1 MLILFCT
8 ELYISLDQPSCM
20 LENLIVYSTV
30 GFSICYIALEIVWHF
45 GACRIHN
52 KRIQPCMFKKVKT
65 IPVQNTICDK
75 KRRKICHD
83 EQYKK
88 KRRENKIS
96 QNRKVT

>member
-1 MLILFCT
+1 MINVIIDNFVCT
-8 ELYISLDQPSCM
+8 ELYISLDQPSCI

-65 IPVQNTICDK
+65 IPVQNTERK
-75 KRRKICHD
+75 KDLSR
-83 EQYKK
+83 
-88 KRRENKIS
+88 
-96 QNRKVT
+96 